1 MAKLTP
7 FGRSIRKLRV
17 ERGETQSDIA
27 GALGVSVAFWSS
39 LETGKKNVPPDV
51 LRRIEEHFGLVG
63 DKAHELRDLAEMSR
77 GEVRIN
83 MQKMNDPS
91 RELVLGFARRFES
104 GSLNEAQLAQLR
116 KILEEG
122 D

>member
-27 GALGVSVAFWSS
+27 RALGVSVAFWSS
-39 LETGKKNVPPDV
+39 IETGKKNVPVEV
-51 LRRIEEHFGLVG
+51 LKRIEEHFRLVG
-63 DKAHELRDLAEMSR
+63 EEARELRDLAEMSR

-83 MQKMNDPS
+83 MQKMSDPS

-104 GSLNEAQLAQLR
+104 GSLNEAQLAKLR